1 MSQEAMHLLEREEAA
16 GGDDDAAA
24 TTPAASDDDEA
35 EADDEEA
42 ALVRRARSSAEKK
55 RRRTAVAVIETT
67 PVSLWKTGGEIICLH
82 WPVREE
88 VCFCGLWRHK
98 RIGSMIVVAEWLSA
112 DARGGAAPRRLLLG
126 PYWHFLVLHV
136 FVLAA
141 IAALVFGGVV
151 PADWGAARALG
162 LSLAAATL
170 AALVA
175 TAVVDPGVFPR
186 YFSRVKPDWTYSEYA
201 HAFRPPGT
209 IYCQECQVLI
219 EDYNHF
225 CPWSGTAIGKGN
237 EPYFHA
243 FLACLV
249 ASLVF
254 DLVLVGL
261 ALRGG

>member
-112 DARGGAAPRRLLLG
+112 DARGGASFECSRLCLPRR
-126 PYWHFLVLHV
+126 
-136 FVLAA
+136 A
-141 IAALVFGGVV
+141 
-151 PADWGAARALG
+151 
-162 LSLAAATL
+162 
-170 AALVA
+170 
-175 TAVVDPGVFPR
+175 
-186 YFSRVKPDWTYSEYA
+186 SRRS
-201 HAFRPPGT
+201 PPG
-209 IYCQECQVLI
+209 
-219 EDYNHF
+219 
-225 CPWSGTAIGKGN
+225 SGSSARVEEPRRGN
-237 EPYFHA
+237 
-243 FLACLV
+243 
-249 ASLVF
+249 ASE
-254 DLVLVGL
+254 
-261 ALRGG
+261 RIHT